1 MVDNNVEAYLSPRM
15 QLCPP
20 NDQMQFMDAAGT
32 TLEPDGTMCLKMIDT
47 EREKKIDLGVSWPF
61 EKLEYGE
68 CIVAADL
75 AEKGVKVGDTV

>member
-1 MVDNNVEAYLSPRM
+1 
-15 QLCPP
+15 
-20 NDQMQFMDAAGT
+20 
-32 TLEPDGTMCLKMIDT
+32 MCLKMIDT